1 MIKDI
6 ELKFLIL
13 TLFFLSILGTLI
25 QSFYTYDGFHWGL
38 IANSSIEI
46 LKGKIPYKKF
56 LYIMVFFYYN

>member
-6 ELKFLIL
+6 KKLKFLIL
-13 TLFFLSILGTLI
+13 TLFLSIIGTLI

-46 LKGKIPYKKF
+46 LKGKIPYKEVFIHYGFF
-56 LYIMVFFYYN
+56 LL